1 MLSSISKVTALQ
13 TRLLIRSS
21 SFPFARHLINP
32 LRHNDIMKY
41 PMATFSRQSFST
53 NVNSKDTINAKEST
67 EVAQTSIKDKIKSL
81 WKNYGTVAVGSY
93 LGLYVMTL
101 GSIFLSLDYDIFRAS
116 TFGFS
121 PEHAVL
127 KVCEIFESV
136 TGSNALP
143 GYIREHP
150 KGMHIN

>member
-1 MLSSISKVTALQ
+1 MLSSISKVAAFQ
-13 TRLLIRSS
+13 TRFLIRSS
-21 SFPFARHLINP
+21 SSPFARHLINP
-32 LRHNDIMKY
+32 LRNNDMMKY

-53 NVNSKDTINAKEST
+53 NVNSRDTLNTKEA
-67 EVAQTSIKDKIKSL
+67 EVTQTSIKDKIKSL

-93 LGLYVMTL
+93 LGLYIMTL

-150 KGMHIN
+150 KGIHIN